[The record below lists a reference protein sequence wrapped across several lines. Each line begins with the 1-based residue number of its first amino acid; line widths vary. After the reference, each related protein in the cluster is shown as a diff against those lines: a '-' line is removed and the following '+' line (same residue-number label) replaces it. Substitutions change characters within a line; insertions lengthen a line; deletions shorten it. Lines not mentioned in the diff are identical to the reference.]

1 MKANELRQ
9 QNKSTLQNTL
19 KELVKKQFQLK
30 MQHGSGQLAANT
42 QLRHVRRDIARVK
55 TLMTELDMKGSKDE

>member
-19 KELVKKQFQLK
+19 KELVKRQFQLK
-30 MQHGSGQLAANT
+30 MQHGSGQLATNQ

-55 TLMTELDMKGSKDE
+55 TIMTEIDMKGSKDE

>member
-19 KELVKKQFQLK
+19 KELVKKHFQLK
-30 MQHGSGQLAANT
+30 MQHGSGQLASNQ